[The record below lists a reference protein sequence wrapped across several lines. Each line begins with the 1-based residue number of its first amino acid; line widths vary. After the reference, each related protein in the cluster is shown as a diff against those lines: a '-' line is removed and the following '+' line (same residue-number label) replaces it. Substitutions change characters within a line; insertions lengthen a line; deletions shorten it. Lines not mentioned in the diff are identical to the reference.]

1 MAVAPGGARG
11 PRCAARRAAAG
22 RAAGVFRGADPQRD
36 RPADGP
42 AARHGK
48 NQAAAR
54 APEADRG
61 APPPQGLAG
70 MTDWLGMAA
79 DPRAPPPELKARVLA
94 RARAGPPR
102 RWWLAAAALL
112 VLAVG
117 GAYWS
122 YRTVTTLRGERGRVA
137 GVVASL
143 RDSLA
148 LVNSAS
154 AKVVWIPV
162 TTGGRV
168 GGVTIFADSL
178 RHRWLVRCDGL
189 TRNADRKSTR
199 LNSSHGSISYA
210 VFCLK
215 KKKNT

>member
-1 MAVAPGGARG
+1 
-11 PRCAARRAAAG
+11 
-22 RAAGVFRGADPQRD
+22 
-36 RPADGP
+36 
-42 AARHGK
+42 
-48 NQAAAR
+48 
-54 APEADRG
+54 
-61 APPPQGLAG
+61 

-94 RARAGPPR
+94 RVLAGPRR
-102 RWWLAAAALL
+102 RWWLAAAAVL

-122 YRTVTTLRGERGRVA
+122 YRTVTTLRAERDRLA

-189 TRNADRKSTR
+189 TRNAPDQAYQIWFVTEEGMKSAALMAMDHERPMVMALDMPPNGGKVMGAAMTIEPR
-199 LNSSHGSISYA
+199 AGSTEPHGPF
-210 VFCLK
+210 VFHRSL
-215 KKKNT
+215 

>member
-1 MAVAPGGARG
+1 
-11 PRCAARRAAAG
+11 
-22 RAAGVFRGADPQRD
+22 
-36 RPADGP
+36 
-42 AARHGK
+42 
-48 NQAAAR
+48 
-54 APEADRG
+54 
-61 APPPQGLAG
+61 

-94 RARAGPPR
+94 RALAGPRR
-102 RWWLAAAALL
+102 RWWLAAAAVL

-122 YRTVTTLRGERGRVA
+122 YRTVTTLRAERDRLS

-168 GGVTIFADSL
+168 GGVTIFADSV

-189 TRNADRKSTR
+189 TRNAPDQAYQIWFVTEEGMKSAALMAMDHERPMVMALDMPPNGGKVMGAAMTIEPR
-199 LNSSHGSISYA
+199 AGSTEPHGPF
-210 VFCLK
+210 VFHRSL
-215 KKKNT
+215 

>member
-1 MAVAPGGARG
+1 
-11 PRCAARRAAAG
+11 
-22 RAAGVFRGADPQRD
+22 
-36 RPADGP
+36 
-42 AARHGK
+42 
-48 NQAAAR
+48 
-54 APEADRG
+54 
-61 APPPQGLAG
+61 

-94 RARAGPPR
+94 RALAGPRR
-102 RWWLAAAALL
+102 RWWLAAAAVL

-122 YRTVTTLRGERGRVA
+122 YRTVTTLRAERDRLA

-168 GGVTIFADSL
+168 GGVTIFADSV

-189 TRNADRKSTR
+189 TRNAPDQAYQIWFVTEEGMKSAALMAMDHERPMVMALDMPPNGGKVMGAAMTIEPR
-199 LNSSHGSISYA
+199 AGSTEPHGPF
-210 VFCLK
+210 VFHRSL
-215 KKKNT
+215 

>member
-1 MAVAPGGARG
+1 
-11 PRCAARRAAAG
+11 
-22 RAAGVFRGADPQRD
+22 
-36 RPADGP
+36 
-42 AARHGK
+42 
-48 NQAAAR
+48 
-54 APEADRG
+54 
-61 APPPQGLAG
+61 

-94 RARAGPPR
+94 RALAGPPR
-102 RWWLAAAALL
+102 RWWLAAAAVL

-122 YRTVTTLRGERGRVA
+122 YRTVTTLRAERDRLA

-189 TRNADRKSTR
+189 TRNAPDQAYQIWFVTEEGMKSAALMAMDHERPMVMALDMPPNGGKVMGAAMTIEPR
-199 LNSSHGSISYA
+199 AGSTEPHGPF
-210 VFCLK
+210 VFHRSL
-215 KKKNT
+215 

>member
-1 MAVAPGGARG
+1 MAVAPAGARG
-11 PRCAARRAAAG
+11 PRGAARRAAAA

-48 NQAAAR
+48 NTAAAR

-61 APPPQGLAG
+61 TPSPQGLAR

-94 RARAGPPR
+94 RARAGPRR
-102 RWWLAAAALL
+102 RWWLAAAAVL

-122 YRTVTTLRGERGRVA
+122 YRTVTTLRAERDRLA

-154 AKVVWIPV
+154 A
-162 TTGGRV
+162 
-168 GGVTIFADSL
+168 
-178 RHRWLVRCDGL
+178 RWCGFPSRRAAGW
-189 TRNADRKSTR
+189 
-199 LNSSHGSISYA
+199 A
-210 VFCLK
+210 V
-215 KKKNT
+215 